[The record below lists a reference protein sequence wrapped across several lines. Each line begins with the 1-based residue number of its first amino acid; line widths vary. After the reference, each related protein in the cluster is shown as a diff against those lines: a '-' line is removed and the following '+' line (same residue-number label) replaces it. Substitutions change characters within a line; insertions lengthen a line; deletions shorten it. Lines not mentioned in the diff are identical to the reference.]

1 MKKYNLNK
9 LVNLIYILVFMVL
22 ILILIINIINIKN
35 QKNIEEEKSQEKEVE
50 ITNELSYKGER
61 VEEGVITPEKSYLF
75 FAQYTGKITN
85 VDAYNAFYNMA
96 GKLIPEYYKNMR
108 NYTQEQINEYY
119 NLNKESIIESLG
131 IYNSQD
137 FTKLINKTKKLN
149 GDSIKLQ
156 NYKFA
161 SSTIQSNKDTTSADL
176 IIQYEGNN
184 ELILNITLLG
194 EKEKA
199 ILKVNI

>member
-1 MKKYNLNK
+1 MKKLNLSK
-9 LVNLIYILVFMVL
+9 IINLICILVIIALIVL
-22 ILILIINIINIKN
+22 MLINIINIINRK
-35 QKNIEEEKSQEKEVE
+35 KLEEKAAQE
-50 ITNELSYKGER
+50 NENHIMQELKYKGET
-61 VEEGVITPEKSYLF
+61 VDESVMTPEKSYSF
-75 FAQYTGKITN
+75 FAQYTGKITT

-96 GKLIPEYYKNMR
+96 GKLIPEYYKNIK

-119 NLNKESIIESLG
+119 NVNKDSIIESLG
-131 IYNSQD
+131 IYNQQD
-137 FTKLINKTKKLN
+137 FTKLINKIKKLN

-184 ELILNITLLG
+184 ELILNVTLLE

-199 ILKVNI
+199 VFKINI